1 MEFAR
6 CAESGKDEV
15 VVIRHLAD
23 VVHDGSEELHIE
35 VLLSGTEFGPCVHLC
50 VINEVVFSCGFSG
63 GNVVYSMI
71 LESKSNLG
79 P

>member
-1 MEFAR
+1 
-6 CAESGKDEV
+6 
-15 VVIRHLAD
+15 
-23 VVHDGSEELHIE
+23 
-35 VLLSGTEFGPCVHLC
+35 